1 MNPVCTICALFCGD
15 YPDLLERCL
24 KPLLGLD
31 PAKFRLRLGFNAISD
46 RSQTKLY
53 ELMQSH
59 LKHATLVEHVV
70 NISSNIYKYPM
81 LRNLLNGTQPAASDP
96 AGKSIAFT
104 SPIGTEWMMWLDD
117 DSGISAA
124 DPSARIDEI
133 IKEAV
138 AGEADMVGS
147 IWTMTLTNDQM
158 EWVKKQPWH
167 NNRPISP
174 RVAFCTGG
182 LWLIKTSILLEH
194 SWPPSDC
201 IHRGG
206 DVMLGQM
213 MYQQKYKIKTLRD
226 KSGLLINASMTGK
239 ECSSPHRVANF
250 YPVGHRNA
258 NQPRPLDQP

>member
-15 YPDLLERCL
+15 YPDLLARCL
-24 KPLLGLD
+24 TPLLSLD
-31 PAKFRLRLGFNAISD
+31 PSRFRLRLGFNAISD
-46 RSQTKLY
+46 QSRVRLY
-53 ELMQSH
+53 QLIGLS
-59 LKHATLVEHVV
+59 KNYNDLVEHKVDSKV
-70 NISSNIYKYPM
+70 NIFKYPM
-81 LRNLLNGTQPAASDP
+81 LRHLLNGT
-96 AGKSIAFT
+96 
-104 SPIGTEWMMWLDD
+104 SPDILSLATDHGTTTPIRTEWMMWLDD

-124 DPSARIDEI
+124 DPSARVDEV

-194 SWPPSDC
+194 SWPPPDC

-213 MYQQKYKIKTLRD
+213 MYQQKHKIKML
-226 KSGLLINASMTGK
+226 KNKAGLLINAGPAGK
-239 ECSSPHRVANF
+239 ECTSPHRVANF